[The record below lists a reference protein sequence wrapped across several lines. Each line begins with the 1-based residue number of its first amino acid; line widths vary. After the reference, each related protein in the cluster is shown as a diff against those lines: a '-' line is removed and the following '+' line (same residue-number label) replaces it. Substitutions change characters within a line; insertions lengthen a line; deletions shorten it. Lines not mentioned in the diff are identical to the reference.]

1 MKISISCPYCGKRM
15 DISLSRTKAK
25 DVICELC
32 GSPLAEEALD
42 AIKNY
47 KPPSRTNT
55 KSTNSVQATSS
66 STFPTNDETP
76 SFPSPISAPESATI
90 QPIRNFPFQVG
101 ESRSPMKTSVSANE
115 AILIFPQINQKIK
128 IPTNS
133 SFFHFGRNVILPLVS
148 PSQFDVEWLNSISRV
163 QKQHSRVIKEHFK
176 IRHDTAGK
184 YYLEDNQSRW
194 GTWINR
200 QQIKNKGEIPL
211 MNGDKIELML
221 SKPNTKKVFPFEI
234 IFQC

>member
-1 MKISISCPYCGKRM
+1 MEISISCPYCGKQM
-15 DISLSRTKAK
+15 QISLSRTKAK

-32 GSPLAEEALD
+32 GSPLSEEAFK
-42 AIKNY
+42 AIKDY
-47 KPPSRTNT
+47 KPPSRTGT
-55 KSTNSVQATSS
+55 KSSNSEHVTQST
-66 STFPTNDETP
+66 TFPSSNETP
-76 SFPSPISAPESATI
+76 AFPSPTHTPEPAKI
-90 QPIRNFPFQVG
+90 QPVRNFPFQVG
-101 ESRSPMKTSVSANE
+101 EARSPISAPSISNE
-115 AILIFPQINQKIK
+115 AFLIFPQINQKIK
-128 IPTNS
+128 IPTTS
-133 SFFHFGRNVILPLVS
+133 SYFHFGRNVILPLVS

-163 QKQHSRVIKEHFK
+163 QKQHARVIKEHFK
-176 IRHDTAGK
+176 IRRDSAGK
-184 YYLEDNQSRW
+184 FYLEDNQSRW